1 MAPQL
6 KRDSLGGGADNVRA
20 FETAVTL
27 PWRYRFL
34 IPYAILVLALAAW
47 VILHA
52 RRGPPPN
59 EWEYALTVYVA
70 VPFGLPWSLLFAG
83 LWIYSGLLINGAL
96 LFGLGWLIEGNLARP
111 A

>member
-1 MAPQL
+1 
-6 KRDSLGGGADNVRA
+6 VC
-20 FETAVTL
+20 ETAVIL
-27 PWRYRFL
+27 QWRYRFL

-47 VILHA
+47 VILRA
-52 RRGPPPN
+52 RREPPPN

-83 LWIYSGLLINGAL
+83 WWIYSGLLINAGL
-96 LFGLGWLIEGNLARP
+96 LFGIGWLIERSLARP